1 MSKVTDISKWRLA
14 KSDALQELLDDWEEI
29 QNQQGD
35 ITLHTLVAE
44 DRNDKEFLDLR
55 AFLDEIG
62 ATYTVRSTP
71 PEPED

>member
-14 KSDALQELLDDWEEI
+14 KSDALQELLEDWEEI

-44 DRNDKEFLDLR
+44 DRNDKEFLD
-55 AFLDEIG
+55 EIG
-62 ATYTVRSTP
+62 APYTVRSTP
-71 PEPED
+71 PEIDNA

>member
-14 KSDALQELLDDWEEI
+14 KSDALQELLDDWQNI
-29 QNQQGD
+29 QDQQED

>member
-29 QNQQGD
+29 QDQQVD
-35 ITLHTLVAE
+35 ITVHTLVAE